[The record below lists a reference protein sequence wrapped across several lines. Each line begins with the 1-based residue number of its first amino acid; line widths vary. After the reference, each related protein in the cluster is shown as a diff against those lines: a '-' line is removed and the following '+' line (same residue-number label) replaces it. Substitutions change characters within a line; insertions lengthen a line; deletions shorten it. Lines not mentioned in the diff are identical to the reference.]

1 MLIACKVFLKL
12 LSENVTLTHRKKDAK
27 IINKSSKSAAEKYK
41 EMTGR
46 TVSVELESGLNDDEA
61 GGIIG
66 SSMGGRIKV
75 DNTLVERLKIL
86 EDKVGDRHPSRRNSG
101 RLRPP

>member
-1 MLIACKVFLKL
+1 MKL
-12 LSENVTLTHRKKDAK
+12 LSENVTLTHRKKDSK

-61 GGIIG
+61 GGVIG

-86 EDKVGDRHPSRRNSG
+86 EEKV
-101 RLRPP
+101 RLHSTPCNFVLR

>member
-1 MLIACKVFLKL
+1 MKL
-12 LSENVTLTHRKKDAK
+12 LSENVTLTHRKKDSK
-27 IINKSSKSAAEKYK
+27 IINKSAKSAAEKYK

-46 TVSVELESGLNDDEA
+46 SVSYELESGLNDDEA

-86 EDKVGDRHPSRRNSG
+86 EEKVRSPNFMSLHVAIRDMKCQV
-101 RLRPP
+101 LVW